1 MQKKLQTHF
10 IRFQYICKYHLS
22 AVMIGF
28 LNKLHRYITH
38 KNNTEEIVLR
48 NTKHETLIKHLTG
61 SNPEICKLNNR
72 TLTKKEKRKE
82 KENIHKRKHTHFT
95 CVHVITPAH
104 IWFTRVQPIS
114 PSEVSRSPRGTR
126 ERRPSLHSSSAS
138 MRLPMALTP
147 ADEWII
153 LMDAFPFSFLSTGAC
168 GRREGLW
175 GGGRWR
181 VQYTLWDIYIYT
193 FYL

>member
-72 TLTKKEKRKE
+72 TLTQKKR
-82 KENIHKRKHTHFT
+82 IRKHTQTQTH
-95 CVHVITPAH
+95 
-104 IWFTRVQPIS
+104 
-114 PSEVSRSPRGTR
+114 
-126 ERRPSLHSSSAS
+126 
-138 MRLPMALTP
+138 
-147 ADEWII
+147 
-153 LMDAFPFSFLSTGAC
+153 
-168 GRREGLW
+168 
-175 GGGRWR
+175 
-181 VQYTLWDIYIYT
+181 T
-193 FYL
+193 FYLCTCNHSRTHMVYSSATDLPERSIPLAPRNKGATPLTP